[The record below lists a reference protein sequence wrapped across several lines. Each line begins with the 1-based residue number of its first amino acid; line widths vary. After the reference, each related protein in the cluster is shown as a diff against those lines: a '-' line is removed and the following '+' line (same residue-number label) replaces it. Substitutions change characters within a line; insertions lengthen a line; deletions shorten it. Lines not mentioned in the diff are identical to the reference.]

1 MSFAKGDMILNRRYK
16 KTVAVLAI
24 ILAVTGCFSGCES
37 KKKEEKTVK
46 KTVEFWYYW
55 DSTHNRRE
63 LRKLIKA
70 FNEDQDKI
78 EVEAKYIPDEDLKK
92 RLALSIMDNNTPDL
106 VLVDSPDFQYYLSMK
121 ESFVELT
128 DKINGLEEYIP
139 VSTAPCTVD
148 GKVYGLPFGVNCLA
162 MYYNKAYFEEAG
174 LTVPTTWEEFA
185 ADAAVLS
192 KDGHYGVAIPGIESE
207 ASVYSFLPILWSMGG
222 DIDNLQ
228 SPESIKAF
236 DLIERLCRDGAMSE
250 QCISLNM
257 GDISIQFA
265 EGNIA
270 MMFHPNVSLDGLKE
284 MNPDLDIGIAPLPTG
299 AEPVSVVGGEI
310 FGVLK
315 GENEEQ
321 AVEFLQYL
329 SDKDRMEGY
338 IDNFGFLAAR
348 EDILANQ
355 YEEDEQK
362 EVFKEI
368 FKTARMRDYSPGW
381 PKISLELSKAISKV
395 MIGDQPKEQI
405 IANAAEAIQAVREG
419 RL

>member
-1 MSFAKGDMILNRRYK
+1 MNRRYK
-16 KTVAVLAI
+16 KAVAVLAV
-24 ILAVTGCFSGCES
+24 ILAVTGCFAGCAD
-37 KKKEEKTVK
+37 KKAEEKSEK
-46 KTVEFWYYW
+46 KIVEFWYYW

-70 FNEDQDKI
+70 FNEGQDKI

-121 ESFVELT
+121 GSFVDLT
-128 DKINGLEEYIP
+128 DKIDGLENYIP
-139 VSTAPCTVD
+139 VSTAPCTVE

-162 MYYNKAYFEEAG
+162 MYYNRTYFEEAG
-174 LTVPTTWEEFA
+174 LKLPATWEEFA
-185 ADAAVLS
+185 ANAAALS
-192 KDGHYGVAIPGIESE
+192 GNGHYGVAIPGIESE

-228 SPESIKAF
+228 SPESKKAF
-236 DLIERLCRDGAMSE
+236 ELIAQLCREGAMSE

-270 MMFHPNVSLDGLKE
+270 MMLHPNASLDGLKE

-299 AEPVSVVGGEI
+299 DIPISVVGGEI

-329 SDKDRMEGY
+329 SDKERMEGY

-348 EDILANQ
+348 EDILENQ
-355 YEEDEQK
+355 YEGDEQK

-368 FKTARMRDYSPGW
+368 FQTARMRDYSPNW

-395 MIGDQPKEQI
+395 MIGEQPKEQT
-405 IANAAEAIQAVREG
+405 IAEAAEAIKAVREG

>member
-1 MSFAKGDMILNRRYK
+1 MNRRYK
-16 KTVAVLAI
+16 KTVAVFAV
-24 ILAVTGCFSGCES
+24 ILAVTACFAGCAG
-37 KKKEEKTVK
+37 KKAEGKTEKK
-46 KTVEFWYYW
+46 IVEFWYYW

-70 FNEDQDKI
+70 FNEGQDKI

-121 ESFVELT
+121 GSFVDLT
-128 DKINGLEEYIP
+128 DKIDGLENYIP

-162 MYYNKAYFEEAG
+162 MYYNKTYFEEAG
-174 LTVPTTWEEFA
+174 LTVPATWEEFA
-185 ADAAVLS
+185 EAAAVLS
-192 KDGHYGVAIPGIESE
+192 ENGRYGVAIPGIESE

-228 SPESIKAF
+228 SPESMRAF
-236 DLIERLCRDGAMSE
+236 ELIEWLCRDGAMSE

-257 GDISIQFA
+257 GDLSIQFA

-270 MMFHPNVSLDGLKE
+270 MMLHPNASLDGLKE
-284 MNPDLDIGIAPLPTG
+284 MNPDLDFGIAPLPAG
-299 AEPVSVVGGEI
+299 DIPISVVGGEI

-348 EDILANQ
+348 EDILENQ
-355 YEEDEQK
+355 YEGDEQK

-368 FKTARMRDYSPGW
+368 FQTARMRDYSPNW
-381 PKISLELSKAISKV
+381 PKISLELSKAVSKV
-395 MIGDQPKEQI
+395 MIGEQPKEQI
-405 IANAAEAIQAVREG
+405 IAEAAEAIKAVREG